1 MKEFYLC
8 DRTEPTPIQTF
19 DAKRIHYITRTR
31 HTHKGLEITYVTS
44 GSARH
49 TIFSPD
55 GNVLSDSTVKRGNY
69 FVISPGTYHSYHNGS
84 PDFAV
89 INLLAKPAGID
100 PRLSP
105 RSTREEIEEILLFGK
120 DPSRHLPFDTVCY
133 DYGITLCPMFEQ
145 ILKTKYSKPAGML
158 GFYRAYVMEILLTI
172 LNQGGAPGKRRSGNI
187 AETVK
192 EYIDVHFS
200 EQITLNEICGI
211 FHYAQP
217 YVSRRFSKTYG
228 CTFEQYLQKVRM
240 MHACDLLIE
249 TDLCIEKISESVS
262 YLSSSPFRRT
272 FKNHFGVSPKEYR
285 KMHSSDSDPAGTI

>member
-31 HTHKGLEITYVTS
+31 HTHKGLEMTYVTS

-49 TIFSPD
+49 TIFSGD
-55 GNVLSDSTVKRGNY
+55 GEVLSDSIVRRGNY
-69 FVISPGTYHSYHNGS
+69 FVIGAGTYHSYHDGS

-100 PRLSP
+100 PRLSAD
-105 RSTREEIEEILLFGK
+105 STVGEIEKILLFGSESSK
-120 DPSRHLPFDTVCY
+120 RIPFDTVCY
-133 DYGITLCPMFEQ
+133 DYRMTLGQLFEQ
-145 ILKTKYSKPAGML
+145 ILKIKYSKPAGML
-158 GFYRAYVMEILLTI
+158 GFYRAYVMEILLTM
-172 LNQGGAPGKRRSGNI
+172 LNRSGDPGRRRGGNI
-187 AETVK
+187 AENVK
-192 EYIDVHFS
+192 DYIDVHFS
-200 EQITLNEICGI
+200 EQITLNEICGM

-217 YVSRRFSKTYG
+217 YVSRRFRETNG
-228 CTFEQYLQKVRM
+228 CTFEQYLQRVRM

-249 TDLCIEKISESVS
+249 TDLSIEKISEAVS

-272 FKNHFGVSPKEYR
+272 FKNHFGISPKEYR
-285 KMHSSDSDPAGTI
+285 NRHSAGSGRHGT